1 MPGVGLEGRSMNGGV
16 HRTAAVETAQHDNPH
31 MADLQHFGNVVE
43 AGDFRLDLSRR
54 VASLRGRELSLSA
67 AEFDVL
73 LFLTNHPTNVLTS
86 STTLIT
92 NCEGRE
98 VRKAEFLQILLSLC
112 RKIASTCGTNTYLNT
127 ESVVFCR
134 FSPSGS
140 RRT

>member
-1 MPGVGLEGRSMNGGV
+1 
-16 HRTAAVETAQHDNPH
+16 
-31 MADLQHFGNVVE
+31 MADLPHFGNVVE

-54 VASLRGRELSLSA
+54 VASVRGRELSLSA
-67 AEFDVL
+67 AEFYVL
-73 LFLTNHPTNVLTS
+73 LFLTNHPTNVVTS

-92 NCEGRE
+92 NWEGRE
-98 VRKAEFLQILLSLC
+98 LRKAEFLQILLLLS

-140 RRT
+140 RKP

>member
-1 MPGVGLEGRSMNGGV
+1 MNGGAY
-16 HRTAAVETAQHDNPH
+16 RTAALEAAQHENPR

-43 AGDFRLDLSRR
+43 AGEFRLDLSRR
-54 VASLRGRELSLSA
+54 VASVRGRELSLSA

-73 LFLTNHPTNVLTS
+73 LFLTNHPTNVVTS

-92 NCEGRE
+92 NWEGRAL
-98 VRKAEFLQILLSLC
+98 RKAEFLQILLSLS

-127 ESVVFCR
+127 ESVVVCR

-140 RRT
+140 KRP